1 MSTLTPSKNSTEHC
15 NRCEKSVASRPTSA
29 RPGSAEKLAIL
40 AERFERGEN
49 LWHPADEQLPVSGGL
64 LGEFVRK
71 IYTGPNG

>member
-1 MSTLTPSKNSTEHC
+1 MSTLTPSKNYSECC
-15 NRCEKSVASRPTSA
+15 NRSEKSASRPTSA

-71 IYTGPNG
+71 IYSGPNG